1 MFPRFRRLHFAR
13 TGGVL
18 QEVAQ
23 LLLPVLNAGRTKT
36 LTYNEALGQ
45 TPTSPPY
52 REPPS
57 GCERNGGNPS
67 ARPRRRCHS
76 HGALHHPA
84 LVRLLQLRTPPAAPL
99 HPPAVLRQR
108 HEHRALHRRAL
119 LPGGRAPHIAP
130 APRPALQ
137 LRPARRGASIF
148 ISFFFFPLPPLP
160 PELLF
165 FSLNSFLS
173 LSAFNCFS
181 SLFCFFFFNNYL
193 LSLLKTA
200 FSAPFFNLFGC
211 SRGSYT
217 FAWPPSVPFCRFG
230 PLKAR
235 RASEQR
241 RKKEEGGALY

>member
-130 APRPALQ
+130 APRPALL

-148 ISFFFFPLPPLP
+148 ISFFFFLSLPSPRSSFSFRLT
-160 PELLF
+160 LF
-165 FSLNSFLS
+165 FLS
-173 LSAFNCFS
+173 LLLTVFPLSFV
-181 SLFCFFFFNNYL
+181 FFFLITICF
-193 LSLLKTA
+193 
-200 FSAPFFNLFGC
+200 LF
-211 SRGSYT
+211 
-217 FAWPPSVPFCRFG
+217 
-230 PLKAR
+230 
-235 RASEQR
+235 
-241 RKKEEGGALY
+241 

>member
-130 APRPALQ
+130 APRPALL

-148 ISFFFFPLPPLP
+148 ISFFFFLSLPSPRSSFSFRLT
-160 PELLF
+160 LF
-165 FSLNSFLS
+165 FLPLLLTVFPLSFV
-173 LSAFNCFS
+173 
-181 SLFCFFFFNNYL
+181 FFF
-193 LSLLKTA
+193 
-200 FSAPFFNLFGC
+200 
-211 SRGSYT
+211 
-217 FAWPPSVPFCRFG
+217 
-230 PLKAR
+230 
-235 RASEQR
+235 
-241 RKKEEGGALY
+241 